1 MGSFIRRFAG
11 VFLGILL
18 CWSTMAWGQG
28 AARTATS
35 RPRSRGGRAAAVT
48 TTAPAPAAA
57 TAPAATMPA
66 EALPEIQIPAMSLK
80 SGLLEADLTVVD
92 RYIAFWV
99 GKLTNATDENTI
111 LEARKRLITGY
122 RKYDSWQYQNVYAGR
137 ASKALLPLLEVQEVQ
152 KQINAALAISQMRQV
167 TVQPALEV
175 LVVNPNPALRL
186 YGWAGY
192 RGIRMLVLGQGKEA
206 VDVMMKSLAKASLTE
221 DSGAVMG
228 AVLGMMYLDPDR
240 PSMVTPVMFEDARE
254 RLFQTFRQAWPRVCT
269 KVLEGD
275 ADMTAAAGDGLS
287 ALRKMSAGVAAKGEI
302 PQGAVQMIVD
312 LASCAS
318 KAYAKAVGN
327 GLPSVSA
334 EALLR
339 DSEDA
344 LNAITEL
351 RRAPISEALAAKNE
365 AERAAA
371 VDDAVDKWIDFLKN
385 ANWPIQEPKFQASA
399 GAATSQ
405 PAPAAAPAPTSTP

>member
-1 MGSFIRRFAG
+1 
-11 VFLGILL
+11 
-18 CWSTMAWGQG
+18 
-28 AARTATS
+28 
-35 RPRSRGGRAAAVT
+35 
-48 TTAPAPAAA
+48 
-57 TAPAATMPA
+57 
-66 EALPEIQIPAMSLK
+66 
-80 SGLLEADLTVVD
+80 
-92 RYIAFWV
+92 
-99 GKLTNATDENTI
+99 
-111 LEARKRLITGY
+111 
-122 RKYDSWQYQNVYAGR
+122 
-137 ASKALLPLLEVQEVQ
+137 
-152 KQINAALAISQMRQV
+152 
-167 TVQPALEV
+167 
-175 LVVNPNPALRL
+175 
-186 YGWAGY
+186 
-192 RGIRMLVLGQGKEA
+192 
-206 VDVMMKSLAKASLTE
+206 
-221 DSGAVMG
+221 MG

-254 RLFQTFRQAWPRVCT
+254 RLFQTFRQAWPRVYT

>member
-1 MGSFIRRFAG
+1 M
-11 VFLGILL
+11 
-18 CWSTMAWGQG
+18 
-28 AARTATS
+28 
-35 RPRSRGGRAAAVT
+35 T
-48 TTAPAPAAA
+48 TTAPA

-92 RYIAFWV
+92 SYIAFWV
-99 GKLTNATDENTI
+99 GKLSGATDENTI

-137 ASKALLPLLEVQEVQ
+137 ASTALLPLLEAREIQ

-206 VDVMMKSLAKASLTE
+206 VDVMLKSLAKASLTE
-221 DSGAVMG
+221 DSGPVMG

-275 ADMTAAAGDGLS
+275 AGLTGAAGDGLG

-399 GAATSQ
+399 GAAMSQ